1 MEVQWTNGAL
11 TPDLDQARAADTRD
25 AAALARD
32 FKQAMRRLTAAVSIV
47 ATREHASRYAMTAT
61 ALSAVCAE
69 PPAILVCIN
78 RGATLYA
85 SLLRTRRFSV
95 NLLHE
100 RQSDLIEPFSGKLA
114 HDARFAFGAWRD
126 ADDLPV
132 LDGAQATLLCR
143 VDGGIR
149 YGSHDV
155 VIGRVDAVTVIESI
169 APLLW
174 QDGGPAVARALSA

>member
-1 MEVQWTNGAL
+1 MNERRTL
-11 TPDLDQARAADTRD
+11 TPDFDRARAAEARD
-25 AAALARD
+25 ATKLARD
-32 FKQAMRRLTAAVSIV
+32 FKQAMRRLTATVSIV
-47 ATREHASRYAMTAT
+47 ATREQTSRYGMTAT
-61 ALSAVCAE
+61 ALSAVCAD

-78 RGATLYA
+78 RSATLYT

-114 HDARFAFGAWRD
+114 HDMRFTFGVWRD
-126 ADDLPV
+126 VDDLPV
-132 LDGAQATLLCR
+132 LDDAQATLLCR

-155 VIGRVDAVTVIESI
+155 VIGRVEAATVIESI
-169 APLLW
+169 SPLLW
-174 QDGGPAVARALSA
+174 QDGGPAAARALSA